1 MIHQCFGL
9 LAQGLAPSTRR
20 VYAAGQ
26 RAYFQFCSSFSLP
39 YFPSSEW
46 LLMLFATWLAQTR
59 KLAPS
64 SVSSYIAAIRS
75 WHIDLGAPD
84 PTSGATRLARLLR
97 GIRRSRTSPAFIRLP
112 ITNRLML
119 VLQSALAVP
128 LFDHI
133 MFWAACCTAFFGFLR
148 VSEFTCSGVFVPG
161 RHLGFDDIDWDAA
174 GHYRL
179 FLHTSK
185 TDPFHHGCTILLG
198 PSGHQVCPVA
208 AMSRYLAIRGSTP
221 GPLFICANG
230 TPLSPSMVNA
240 WLRSKGA
247 GVLGN
252 YSSHSFRIGAATSA
266 ALAGVPDHVIK
277 ILGRWSSDCYVRY
290 IRMPPHVILQV
301 ARHIL
306 YDIFMV
312 KKRLWSGFVPR
323 IPFSSG
329 AGGWRWRGQFSASFI
344 LIHSGWWHGRKS
356 LLPKRQ
362 LHRMDFIVSRLA
374 E

>member
-84 PTSGATRLARLLR
+84 STSGATRLARLLR

-128 LFDHI
+128 LFDHF

-185 TDPFHHGCTILLG
+185 TDARL
-198 PSGHQVCPVA
+198 
-208 AMSRYLAIRGSTP
+208 
-221 GPLFICANG
+221 
-230 TPLSPSMVNA
+230 
-240 WLRSKGA
+240 
-247 GVLGN
+247 
-252 YSSHSFRIGAATSA
+252 
-266 ALAGVPDHVIK
+266 
-277 ILGRWSSDCYVRY
+277 
-290 IRMPPHVILQV
+290 V
-301 ARHIL
+301 ARFYLVLLVI
-306 YDIFMV
+306 
-312 KKRLWSGFVPR
+312 RFVPLR
-323 IPFSSG
+323 LCLG
-329 AGGWRWRGQFSASFI
+329 I
-344 LIHSGWWHGRKS
+344 LPSVDPLRVRCLSVRMVHRFR
-356 LLPKRQ
+356 LPW
-362 LHRMDFIVSRLA
+362 
-374 E
+374 

>member
-75 WHIDLGAPD
+75 WHVDLGAPD

-240 WLRSKGA
+240 WLRSILKGA

-290 IRMPPHVILQV
+290 IRTPPHVILSV
-301 ARHIL
+301 ARHI
-306 YDIFMV
+306 V
-312 KKRLWSGFVPR
+312 
-323 IPFSSG
+323 
-329 AGGWRWRGQFSASFI
+329 
-344 LIHSGWWHGRKS
+344 
-356 LLPKRQ
+356 
-362 LHRMDFIVSRLA
+362 
-374 E
+374 

>member
-1 MIHQCFGL
+1 
-9 LAQGLAPSTRR
+9 
-20 VYAAGQ
+20 
-26 RAYFQFCSSFSLP
+26 
-39 YFPSSEW
+39 
-46 LLMLFATWLAQTR
+46 MLFATWLAQTR

-75 WHIDLGAPD
+75 SHIDLSVPD

-161 RHLGFDDIDWDAA
+161 RHLGFDDIDWGAA

-185 TDPFHHGCTILLG
+185 TDPFHHGGTILLG

-221 GPLFICANG
+221 SPLFICATGCRWLVTSFKTSLWSRNAFG
-230 TPLSPSMVNA
+230 VGSCLESPSPALLEVGVGEVN
-240 WLRSKGA
+240 S
-247 GVLGN
+247 
-252 YSSHSFRIGAATSA
+252 
-266 ALAGVPDHVIK
+266 
-277 ILGRWSSDCYVRY
+277 
-290 IRMPPHVILQV
+290 
-301 ARHIL
+301 RHHL
-306 YDIFMV
+306 Y
-312 KKRLWSGFVPR
+312 
-323 IPFSSG
+323 
-329 AGGWRWRGQFSASFI
+329 
-344 LIHSGWWHGRKS
+344 
-356 LLPKRQ
+356 
-362 LHRMDFIVSRLA
+362 
-374 E
+374 